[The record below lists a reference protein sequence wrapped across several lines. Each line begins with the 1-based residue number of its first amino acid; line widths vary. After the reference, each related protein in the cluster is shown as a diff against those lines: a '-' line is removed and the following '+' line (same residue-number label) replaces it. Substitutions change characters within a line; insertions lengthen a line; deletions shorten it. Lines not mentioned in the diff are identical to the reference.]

1 MVKISQL
8 FCYPFKSA
16 RGIALDHTN
25 VEERGLEFDRRWM
38 AVDAGGRFLSQR
50 THSMLAR
57 ITVRLDLPS
66 GQLVLSH
73 AGMNDLALPLS
84 FTSPFR
90 RNVVVWD
97 DTMSALECGNEADHW
112 ITHVVGETASIVY
125 FPDDSRRAVDVR
137 YAHNQEH
144 TAFADAYPVLVLSQA
159 SLDDL
164 NSRLDTPLGVERFR
178 PNVVVTGCRAYEEDT
193 WSVCEVGSAVL
204 EMVKPCA
211 RCVVTTIDQDTLA
224 RSAEPLATLSR
235 YRQSPQN
242 KTLFG
247 QNALVRRTGTIRV
260 GDEWCTSV
268 AHAD

>member
-1 MVKISQL
+1 MVTVSQL

-16 RGIALDHTN
+16 RGIALDQTY
-25 VEERGLEFDRRWM
+25 VGERGLEFDRRWM

-57 ITVRLDLPS
+57 IRVRLDLPS
-66 GQLVLSH
+66 GHVVLSY
-73 AGMNDLALPLS
+73 AGMPDLALPLTFS
-84 FTSPFR
+84 SPYR

-97 DTMSALECGNEADHW
+97 DTMSALVCGDEADRW
-112 ITHVVGETASIVY
+112 MTQVAGETASIVY
-125 FPDDSRRAVDVR
+125 FPEDSHRAVDTR

-144 TAFADAYPVLVLSQA
+144 TAFADAFPVLVLSQA

-164 NSRLDTPLGVERFR
+164 NSRLDLPLAMERFR

-193 WSVCEVGSAVL
+193 WSVCEVGSAEL

-211 RCVVTTIDQDTLA
+211 RCVITTIDQDTLA
-224 RSAEPLATLSR
+224 RSIEPLATLSR
-235 YRQSPQN
+235 YRQSPHN

-247 QNALVRRTGTIRV
+247 QNALVRRTGIIRV
-260 GDEWCTSV
+260 GDECRLP
-268 AHAD
+268 AHTD